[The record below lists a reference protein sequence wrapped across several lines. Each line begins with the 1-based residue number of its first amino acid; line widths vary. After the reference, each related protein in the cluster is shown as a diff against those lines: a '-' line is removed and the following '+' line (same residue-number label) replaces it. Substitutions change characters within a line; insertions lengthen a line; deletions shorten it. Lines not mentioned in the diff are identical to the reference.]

1 MSILNLTQNYLAQKI
16 LSQAEI
22 IDRDSNQLQQALQ
35 DFGKLE
41 ILALRVP
48 QALGGSGFSAQD
60 YGRFQMLVARYSGA
74 LAFLQTQHQSA
85 ASMLASCNNKY
96 LQNQYLPYLKT
107 GEKLVGLGFSH
118 LRRPGKPMVQVVKSD
133 RGYLISGEV
142 PWITGFNFFD
152 NFIIGATLADGQ
164 ELYAMLPFAEQ
175 IQSLGGS
182 IAFSN
187 PLELI
192 AMRATNTVTAKLE
205 NWWLE
210 KDLVLGIKPKD
221 SIHNSSRK
229 NIIQHGFMALGCA
242 YAALDI
248 LQQVYQKKQFEFIQE
263 SWQSL
268 GKEVRDCESEMF
280 NSLTA
285 QENSYESKLKL
296 RSRAINLAQSC
307 AQAAIIV
314 ASGAANS
321 SNNPAGRV
329 YREAL
334 LFSVS
339 GQTTDVMAATLKE
352 LINAINSPPKI
363 K

>member
-1 MSILNLTQNYLAQKI
+1 MSILNLTQNYLEQKI

-22 IDRDSNQLQQALQ
+22 VDRDSNQLQQAFQ

-41 ILALRVP
+41 VLALRVP
-48 QALGGSGFSAQD
+48 QSLGGSGFSAQD
-60 YGRFQMLVARYSGA
+60 YARFQMLVARYSGA

-85 ASMLASCNNKY
+85 ASMLASCKNKI

-118 LRRPGKPMVQVVKSD
+118 LRRPGKPMVQVVESD
-133 RGYLISGEV
+133 RGYFISGEV
-142 PWITGFNFFD
+142 PWITGFNFFK
-152 NFIIGATLADGQ
+152 NFIIGATLPNGE

-182 IAFSN
+182 IKFSK

-192 AMRATNTVTAKLE
+192 AITATNTVTAKLE

-210 KDLVLGIKPKD
+210 KDLVLEIKPKD

-248 LQQVYQKKQFEFIQE
+248 LQQVYQKKKLEFIQE

-268 GKEVRDCESEMF
+268 REEVRDCESEMF
-280 NSLTA
+280 NSLTSK
-285 QENSYESKLKL
+285 EISYESKLKL
-296 RSRAINLAQSC
+296 RSRAIKLAQSC
-307 AQAAIIV
+307 SQAAII
-314 ASGAANS
+314 ASSGAANYV
-321 SNNPAGRV
+321 NHPAGRV

-339 GQTTDVMAATLKE
+339 GQTIDLMETTLKQLLYE
-352 LINAINSPPKI
+352 
-363 K
+363 